1 MYRNAVLC
9 LAAAIAPFALPAP
22 AIAQGT
28 CARCTLPP
36 GDRGVGSDGN
46 NGQGQVTLTIQS
58 DIDFGRL
65 VLIGSGV
72 GQVLLDLQ
80 TGAKQTIGNVNDLG
94 GISFS
99 GRAVVTGK
107 PLKTINVSFPSTIT
121 MSDGA
126 GATAELTDFRTDLP
140 PAPVLGASGTM
151 EFRFTGTLRT
161 TSPVGGNLRGRIPI
175 RVGYN

>member
-1 MYRNAVLC
+1 MTRNAAIL
-9 LAAAIAPFALPAP
+9 LAAALATTAMPASVS
-22 AIAQGT
+22 AQGT

-36 GDRGVGSDGN
+36 GDRGNGNDGN
-46 NGQGQVTLTIQS
+46 NGQGQVSLSIQS

-80 TGAKQTIGNVNDLG
+80 TGAKQTVGNINDLG

-99 GRAVVTGK
+99 GHAIVTGK
-107 PLKTINVSFPSTIT
+107 PLKTINISFPASIT
-121 MSDGA
+121 MSDGT
-126 GATAELTDFRTDLP
+126 GAAAELTDFRTDLP

-151 EFRFTGTLRT
+151 EFHFTGTLRT
-161 TSPVGGNLRGRIPI
+161 SSPVGGNLRGRIPI
-175 RVGYN
+175 RVAYN